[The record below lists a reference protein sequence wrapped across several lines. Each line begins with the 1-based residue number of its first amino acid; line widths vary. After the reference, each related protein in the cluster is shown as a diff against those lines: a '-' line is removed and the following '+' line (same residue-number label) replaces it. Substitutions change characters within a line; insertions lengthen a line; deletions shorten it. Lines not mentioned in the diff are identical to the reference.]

1 LLIYSIGASL
11 VLSINPEHIYA
22 LFYPGTS
29 LIVLLTMEIRL
40 VHSQAFTNSHFHFL
54 VTVKLAVSQVCFSS
68 PVLVDPEVYSELVAT
83 TVVSDLCCVK
93 LHLSCWKITSHYRSF
108 LWAGRAW
115 WTGREV
121 LLPRSLVGWKV
132 WKLGLCWDIW
142 LVDLWVGGKMFYLLM
157 LLNPGPSFNH
167 L

>member
-1 LLIYSIGASL
+1 MLLIYSIGASL
-11 VLSINPEHIYA
+11 VLSINPEHIDA

-68 PVLVDPEVYSELVAT
+68 PVSVAS
-83 TVVSDLCCVK
+83 VVSDLCCVK
-93 LHLSCWKITSHYRSF
+93 LHLSCWKITPHYRSF

-132 WKLGLCWDIW
+132 WKLVLCWDIW